1 MVMTGLYSKPRILI
15 ISKGHK
21 SAKRILEVFDDNFQV
36 SYTTKIDPE
45 KFDVSDA
52 AVFDYINDNIVD
64 ISSKNNILNIYLI
77 NDVSEVEKYN
87 LRYGEYLL
95 RGPGYLRFLP
105 ELIIT
110 LLERKLCNNQLNF
123 EVNKYMDLLMKLN
136 FGILLLR
143 KRNGTIFF
151 ANNYALKL
159 MDLKID
165 EVRNK
170 RIEDLNI
177 FEDIEKFKLDD
188 HNFNKK
194 IDVLRKNDEKLPVVF
209 SSNETLFGAQKI
221 IQFVFTNLDKV

>member
-1 MVMTGLYSKPRILI
+1 MSGLYSKPRILI

-36 SYTTKIDPE
+36 SYMTKIEPE
-45 KFDVSDA
+45 RFKVTDA
-52 AVFDYINDNIVD
+52 AVFDYINDNIIE
-64 ISSKNNILNIYLI
+64 ISSKNNILNIFLVS
-77 NDVSEVEKYN
+77 DVSEVEKYN

-105 ELIIT
+105 ELIVT
-110 LLERKLCNNQLNF
+110 LLERQLCNNQLNF
-123 EVNKYMDLLMKLN
+123 QVNKYMDLLMKLN

-151 ANNYALKL
+151 ANDYALNL
-159 MDLKID
+159 MNLKIE

-170 RIEDLNI
+170 RIEELKVFENI
-177 FEDIEKFKLDD
+177 DKYKLDE
-188 HNFNKK
+188 NITSKK
-194 IDVLRKNDEKLPVVF
+194 INIIYGKENKIPIIF

-221 IQFVFTNLDKV
+221 VQFVFTNLEKL